1 MRAIHCDG
9 YSSSGLFVIRAI
21 RYEGYSVKGLFGRF
35 GRLLNKKFFLQV
47 AAGLQNHVNS
57 YGIGFNFSY

>member
-9 YSSSGLFVIRAI
+9 YLSSSLFVIRAI
-21 RYEGYSVKGLFGRF
+21 RHEGYSLKGLFGRF

-47 AAGLQNHVNS
+47 AAGLHNHVNS

>member
-1 MRAIHCDG
+1 MKFGGQRE
-9 YSSSGLFVIRAI
+9 IRFEGI
-21 RYEGYSVKGLFGRF
+21 RYEGYSLKGLFGRF